1 MRIWLVSLLIALMS
15 STAASAEKFTSE
27 VVDLDKRRSCYEGYS
42 LQVSGVPEGTKY
54 IEFDLAWEC
63 GTHFGSFEAA
73 IESDGVLNLADYALN
88 RSRLRCNFPRF
99 KWTARAKPKSGWVP
113 KSLAIARASFE
124 HAHIPFT
131 DGTIQGANNGNSNRC
146 PKKIQVKGDP

>member
-1 MRIWLVSLLIALMS
+1 MIPLLVAIIVGLAV
-15 STAASAEKFTSE
+15 TAPASAEKFTLE

-54 IEFDLAWEC
+54 IEFDLAWQC

-99 KWTARAKPKSGWVP
+99 RWTARAKPKSGWVP
-113 KSLAIARASFE
+113 KSLAIARVSFE
-124 HAHIPFT
+124 YVHVPFH
-131 DGTIQGANNGNSNRC
+131 DGAVQHTNFANRC
-146 PKKIQVKGDP
+146 PKNPVQVKGDP

>member
-1 MRIWLVSLLIALMS
+1 MQNWLVSLLTAFVL
-15 STAASAEKFTSE
+15 STAASAEKFTLE
-27 VVDLDKRRSCYEGYS
+27 VVDLDNARSCYEGYS

-88 RSRLRCNFPRF
+88 RTGQRCNFPRF

-113 KSLAIARASFE
+113 KSLAIARLSFDNASWQPFSDG
-124 HAHIPFT
+124 HISVSGF
-131 DGTIQGANNGNSNRC
+131 SKRC
-146 PKKIQVKGDP
+146 AKQNLLPDN